1 MFPKITPK
9 KYYVPNITK
18 QNLIQISSV
27 LKADIEHL
35 FHIIQTK
42 NIYQN
47 ILNTDYMK
55 DYEQRFKLRLVE
67 LKNIMSQFIHYPSFY
82 GLLNNYTELLSK
94 ANKQRLCENR
104 KQIDFSLPKLVR
116 KHFNLIKQQM
126 LYIA

>member
-9 KYYVPNITK
+9 KYYVHKITK

-27 LKADIEHL
+27 LKTDIEHL

-42 NIYQN
+42 NIYKN
-47 ILNTDYMK
+47 ILNADYMK

-67 LKNIMSQFIHYPSFY
+67 LKSIISQFIHYPSFY

-94 ANKQRLCENR
+94 ANNQRFCKTR
-104 KQIDFSLPKLVR
+104 KQIDFSLLKHVR
-116 KHFNLIKQQM
+116 RHFDLIKQQIV
-126 LYIA
+126 YIA